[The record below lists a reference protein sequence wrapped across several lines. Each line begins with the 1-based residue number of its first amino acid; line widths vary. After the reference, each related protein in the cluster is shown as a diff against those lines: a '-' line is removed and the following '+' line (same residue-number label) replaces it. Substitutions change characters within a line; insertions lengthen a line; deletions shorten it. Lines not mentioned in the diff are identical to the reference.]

1 MAHAKYLTCLWEL
14 ADGTEARVVE
24 HPQAD
29 ATVSMLRSPVGA
41 SDDLPPPAPAP
52 AVGEH
57 TVEVL
62 RDVLAYDAARID
74 ALLASGAVAA
84 PPP

>member
-1 MAHAKYLTCLWEL
+1 MGVDI
-14 ADGTEARVVE
+14 ADARVVE

-41 SDDLPPPAPAP
+41 DDDLPPPTPAP
-52 AVGEH
+52 TVGEH

-74 ALLASGAVAA
+74 ALLGSGAVAA
-84 PPP
+84 PSS